1 MVEVEVGVV
10 VMLVVLGVLVVLEEV
25 EAAVVQ
31 QVVDTPSEAA
41 RERPLQQQAPPLGQ
55 HQ

>member
-1 MVEVEVGVV
+1 MVVV
-10 VMLVVLGVLVVLEEV
+10 VMLVVSGVLVVLEEV

-31 QVVDTPSEAA
+31 VDTRSGAA